1 MHESCPKKLWTNE
14 VIYLSKKTEKFK
26 IKTTDNKIMWAAKIS
41 RCARLKRK
49 NNDILDNKLILFVK
63 IPNDKIEINR
73 TDL

>member
-1 MHESCPKKLWTNE
+1 
-14 VIYLSKKTEKFK
+14 
-26 IKTTDNKIMWAAKIS
+26 MWAAKIS